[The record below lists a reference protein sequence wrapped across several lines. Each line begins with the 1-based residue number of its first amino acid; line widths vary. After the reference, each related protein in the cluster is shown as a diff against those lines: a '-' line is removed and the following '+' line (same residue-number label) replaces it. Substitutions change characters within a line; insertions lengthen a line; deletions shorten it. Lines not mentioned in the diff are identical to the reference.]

1 MKPKHRT
8 PSTSMQNK
16 RKPPHLYKGEKAE
29 EQAYNF
35 LITKGFKPVFRNYR
49 CKLGEIDL
57 IMEDDK
63 ALVFIEVRYRKTDKF
78 GSALE
83 SITAKKQSRIIAA
96 TQCYLAAN
104 RTDQPVRFDVVAISG
119 DNSLNWVRNAFQ
131 T

>member
-1 MKPKHRT
+1 
-8 PSTSMQNK
+8 MQNK
-16 RKPPHLYKGEKAE
+16 RKPPHLYKGEQAE

-63 ALVFIEVRYRKTDKF
+63 TLVFIEVRYRKTDKF

-83 SITAKKQSRIIAA
+83 SITARKQSRIIAA

-104 RTDQPVRFDVVAISG
+104 RTNQPVRFDVVAISG
-119 DNSLNWVRNAFQ
+119 DNSINWIRNAFQ